1 MDDLVTKHATTRIAH
16 GRLTVCVC
24 VAVTVLSLSGGVAAA
39 ATSTNARAAKKA
51 PQKVV
56 KPGDPG
62 SSQYQEDVPSA
73 FGSVPATTVSSNLG
87 HPSGPPLPH
96 AVATQL
102 GNEGGAGR
110 AAAALAVAG
119 SPQLAEPAARRSRHG
134 SHPSVGGGGGSG
146 GGSGSSGSAALAQA
160 GSGRGIVGALV
171 HSLVGSDS
179 GVGALLPVLLGASV
193 LLAAAFAMRRRRKGG

>member
-1 MDDLVTKHATTRIAH
+1 VDDVMIVRAAPRIAFV
-16 GRLTVCVC
+16 RLTVCT
-24 VAVTVLSLSGGVAAA
+24 ATALLSLSGGVAAA
-39 ATSTNARAAKKA
+39 ATSPHASAAKKA
-51 PQKVV
+51 PPKVV

-102 GNEGGAGR
+102 GNAGAAGR
-110 AAAALAVAG
+110 AAAALAAAG
-119 SPQLAEPAARRSRHG
+119 SPQRESAAPRSHHG
-134 SHPSVGGGGGSG
+134 SHSSVGAGGGSG
-146 GGSGSSGSAALAQA
+146 GGSGSSGGAALAQA

-171 HSLVGSDS
+171 DSLVGSDN

-193 LLAAAFAMRRRRKGG
+193 LLAAAFAMRRRRRGG

>member
-1 MDDLVTKHATTRIAH
+1 MDDLVTKHTTTRIAH

-24 VAVTVLSLSGGVAAA
+24 VAATVLSLSGGVAAA
-39 ATSTNARAAKKA
+39 ATSPHASAAKKA
-51 PQKVV
+51 PPKVV

-102 GNEGGAGR
+102 GNAGAAGR

-119 SPQLAEPAARRSRHG
+119 SPQRSESTAPHSRHG
-134 SHPSVGGGGGSG
+134 SHPSLGGGGSG
-146 GGSGSSGSAALAQA
+146 GGSGSSGGAALAQA

-171 HSLVGSDS
+171 NSLVGSDS
-179 GVGALLPVLLGASV
+179 GVGALLPILLGASV
-193 LLAAAFAMRRRRKGG
+193 VLAAAFAMRRRRKGG